1 MSERA
6 VGYMELSFLF
16 RIHNGGGLM
25 RWSGEWV
32 LEGRGL
38 PLGYEF
44 PWGHS
49 TIIVF
54 ICKIIVI
61 VVRREAQVPS

>member
-1 MSERA
+1 
-6 VGYMELSFLF
+6 
-16 RIHNGGGLM
+16 M
-25 RWSGEWV
+25 RWSEEWV

-38 PLGYEF
+38 PLGYVF

-49 TIIVF
+49 IIIIF